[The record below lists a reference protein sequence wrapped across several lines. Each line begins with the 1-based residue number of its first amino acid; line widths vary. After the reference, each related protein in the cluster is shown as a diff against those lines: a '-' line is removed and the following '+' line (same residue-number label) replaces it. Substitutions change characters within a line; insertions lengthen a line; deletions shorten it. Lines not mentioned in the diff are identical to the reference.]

1 MDFKIRTA
9 EELERRQA
17 HRSAAARMLAG
28 SAAMAGLSG
37 DGKVRYRKPRKFK
50 RRKRRS
56 R

>member
-1 MDFKIRTA
+1 MDFKIRSA

-28 SAAMAGLSG
+28 AAAMAGLLG
-37 DGKVRYRKPRKFK
+37 RYRKPRKFK
-50 RRKRRS
+50 RRKRQS